1 MDPQQVVID
10 FIEGKNRRAAAR
22 AYDEWLEKGGFRAKI
37 LIGGLPEAVLMLDPR
52 RPGIR
57 TVSGM
62 HTVTGRCAIL

>member
-10 FIEGKNRRAAAR
+10 FIEGKGRRAAAR
-22 AYDEWLEKGGFRAKI
+22 AYDEWLAKGGFKATI
-37 LIGGLPEAVLMLDPR
+37 VIGGLPEEVLKLDPR

-62 HTVTGRCAIL
+62 HTVAGCCGIL